1 MLYVLQMIR
10 MKGRWWEV
18 GNPVRRSGRRAQGPA
33 ENRRVRWAGGLS
45 SQLSKIIGMG
55 SHREGSKYVVGK
67 NVGKWERTE
76 LGLELA
82 RTGNCDLLQ
91 GWITVD

>member
-1 MLYVLQMIR
+1 M
-10 MKGRWWEV
+10 
-18 GNPVRRSGRRAQGPA
+18 
-33 ENRRVRWAGGLS
+33 
-45 SQLSKIIGMG
+45 SKIVGMRC
-55 SHREGSKYVVGK
+55 HREGSKYVVGK